1 MNLCEVLAINLKYY
15 RKKYKLSQ
23 EKFAEILGTTLS
35 YLNQIENKKVE
46 VPQTKEMNDKDYITT
61 MLTIEKAM
69 VKDYATALTEA
80 SNNDLYN
87 DYLEMF
93 NDVSTLQR
101 DIYNLMFKKGW
112 YQLEMA
118 QDNKIQEKLN
128 CLTNEISQLNDK

>member
-1 MNLCEVLAINLKYY
+1 MNNKI
-15 RKKYKLSQ
+15 
-23 EKFAEILGTTLS
+23 G
-35 YLNQIENKKVE
+35 NKKVE
-46 VPQTKEMNDKDYITT
+46 VPETKEMNYKDYITT

-87 DYLEMF
+87 DYLDMF
-93 NDVSTLQR
+93 NDVSNLQR

-118 QDNKIQEKLN
+118 QDNKIEEKLN
-128 CLTNEISQLNDK
+128 CLTSEISQLDDK

>member
-1 MNLCEVLAINLKYY
+1 MNNK
-15 RKKYKLSQ
+15 
-23 EKFAEILGTTLS
+23 
-35 YLNQIENKKVE
+35 IENKKVE
-46 VPQTKEMNDKDYITT
+46 VPQTKKMNDKYYITT
-61 MLTIEKAM
+61 ILTIEKAM

-128 CLTNEISQLNDK
+128 CLTNEISQLNDKQI

>member
-1 MNLCEVLAINLKYY
+1 MNNK
-15 RKKYKLSQ
+15 
-23 EKFAEILGTTLS
+23 
-35 YLNQIENKKVE
+35 IENKKVE

-101 DIYNLMFKKGW
+101 DIYNLMFK
-112 YQLEMA
+112 
-118 QDNKIQEKLN
+118 
-128 CLTNEISQLNDK
+128 IST